1 MGGFGGVVTPHSER
15 EEEELLLLLQQIST
29 EIG

>member
-29 EIG
+29 ENT